1 MFMRKFWHLFIC
13 TASIISLTAF
23 LVVGCG
29 RDDSSDSDKNK
40 MNGQA
45 NGEIQPSDN
54 EETKDQTNQESQI
67 DPADKTADDAVETA
81 RKVTIYYV
89 DDQTADIVSKSVE
102 IHDEYDI
109 WDALKASGIL
119 TEDCEL
125 LSLTVNEAEKKMD
138 LDFNSAVGDRV
149 RSMGTTGETE
159 IVGCII
165 NTYLEAYGCEGI
177 RLTEEGQAFETSH
190 GADLDGYSGKITF

>member
-1 MFMRKFWHLFIC
+1 MKKYWRFLICAIMVLCMSLF
-13 TASIISLTAF
+13 SIT
-23 LVVGCG
+23 GCG
-29 RDDSSDSDKNK
+29 KAGKEDTDKKNTEER
-40 MNGQA
+40 A
-45 NGEIQPSDN
+45 AEAVESPN
-54 EETKDQTNQESQI
+54 EEETGNQSDQPVTSDEPV
-67 DPADKTADDAVETA
+67 DDTAEGRIITV
-81 RKVTIYYV
+81 YYV
-89 DDQTADIVSKSVE
+89 DAQTAEIVSESVE

-109 WDALKASGIL
+109 WNALKENGIL

-125 LSLTVNEAEKKMD
+125 LSLTVNEAEKKID

-177 RLTEEGQAFETSH
+177 RLTEEGRTFETSH
-190 GADLDGYSGKITF
+190 GADLDGYSGKVTF

>member
-1 MFMRKFWHLFIC
+1 MKKYWRFLICAIMVLCMSLF
-13 TASIISLTAF
+13 SIT
-23 LVVGCG
+23 GCG
-29 RDDSSDSDKNK
+29 KAGKEDTDKKNTEER
-40 MNGQA
+40 A
-45 NGEIQPSDN
+45 AEAVESPN
-54 EETKDQTNQESQI
+54 EEETGNQSDQPVTSDEPV
-67 DPADKTADDAVETA
+67 DDTAEGRIITV
-81 RKVTIYYV
+81 YYV
-89 DDQTADIVSKSVE
+89 DDQTAEIVSKSVE
-102 IHDEYDI
+102 INDEYDI
-109 WDALKASGIL
+109 WDALKENGIL

-125 LSLTVNEAEKKMD
+125 LSLTVNEAEKKID

-190 GADLDGYSGKITF
+190 GADLDGYSGKVTF

>member
-1 MFMRKFWHLFIC
+1 MKKFWSSFIC
-13 TASIISLTAF
+13 AVLIISLTVF
-23 LVVGCG
+23 TVTGCR
-29 RDDSSDSDKNK
+29 RDDSGDSDKDK
-40 MNGQA
+40 TDGQA
-45 NGEIQPSDN
+45 NEEIQPSDN
-54 EETKDQTNQESQI
+54 EEAEDQTDQEDQS
-67 DPADKTADDAVETA
+67 DPADKTEGDAVETA
-81 RKVTIYYV
+81 RNVTIYYV

-109 WDALKASGIL
+109 WDALKESGIL

-125 LSLTVNEAEKKMD
+125 LNLTVNEAEKKMD

-177 RLTEEGQAFETSH
+177 RLTEEGQVFETSH

>member
-1 MFMRKFWHLFIC
+1 MKKYWRFLICAIMVLCMSLF
-13 TASIISLTAF
+13 SIT
-23 LVVGCG
+23 GCG
-29 RDDSSDSDKNK
+29 KAGKEDTDKKNTEER
-40 MNGQA
+40 A
-45 NGEIQPSDN
+45 AEAVESPN
-54 EETKDQTNQESQI
+54 EEETGNQSDQPVTSDEPV
-67 DPADKTADDAVETA
+67 DDTAEGRIITV
-81 RKVTIYYV
+81 YYV
-89 DDQTADIVSKSVE
+89 DAQTAEIVSESVE

-109 WDALKASGIL
+109 WDALKENGIL

-125 LSLTVNEAEKKMD
+125 LSLTVNEAEKRID

-177 RLTEEGQAFETSH
+177 RLTEEGRTFETSH
-190 GADLDGYSGKITF
+190 GADLDGYSGKVTF

>member
-1 MFMRKFWHLFIC
+1 MKKYWRFLICAIMVLCISLF
-13 TASIISLTAF
+13 SII
-23 LVVGCG
+23 GCG
-29 RDDSSDSDKNK
+29 KAGKEDMDKKNTEER
-40 MNGQA
+40 A
-45 NGEIQPSDN
+45 AEAVESPN
-54 EETKDQTNQESQI
+54 EEETGNQSDQPVTSDEPV
-67 DPADKTADDAVETA
+67 DDTAEGRIITV
-81 RKVTIYYV
+81 YYV
-89 DDQTADIVSKSVE
+89 DAQTAEIVSESVE

-109 WDALKASGIL
+109 WDALKENGIL

-125 LSLTVNEAEKKMD
+125 LSLTVNEAEKKID

-177 RLTEEGQAFETSH
+177 RLTEEGRTFETSH
-190 GADLDGYSGKITF
+190 GADLDGYSGKVTF